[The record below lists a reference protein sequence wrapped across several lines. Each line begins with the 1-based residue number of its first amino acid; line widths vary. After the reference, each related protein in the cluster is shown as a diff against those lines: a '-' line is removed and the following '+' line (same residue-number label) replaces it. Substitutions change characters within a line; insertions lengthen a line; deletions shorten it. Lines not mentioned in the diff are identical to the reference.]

1 MLWLIGAYVRIE
13 RKLGDVFGDVGFSGR
28 KVKCADW
35 NVCSN
40 PHAAYGC
47 GNPAGVLCAVT
58 GSPFCF
64 ARRRRSCHR
73 FWVKKSR
80 PLQARSRN
88 SVNPAA
94 VLEPLLAESV
104 HRWTLPNGLVG
115 LSKEDRAAGLVSA
128 QVWIRSGSIHE
139 GAWLGTGLSHYL
151 EHLVFKG
158 TARRGPLQI
167 SAEVQAAGGSINAYT
182 TFDRTVYYIDGPA
195 ESAPLFLDVL
205 ADMVFAPKL
214 DPAEVARER
223 DVILREIDMG
233 RDDPQSRLMEGLF
246 ALAFRQHPYRYPVI
260 GVRALFESLTRD
272 DLAAYHAARYA
283 PNNAAVVLAGAFAA
297 EEAQALVEKYFGAL
311 IPRRMPSPTIAAE
324 PPQLAA
330 RHQTERGDVNVVRGV
345 AAYRVP
351 HLAHPDAPALDLLAL
366 VLGGGQASIL
376 WQKLREEKKLVHHIH
391 AGNWNPGDAGLSWI
405 SYLCDEGKRGEV
417 EAAVAAELAR
427 VAQKGMPEEMVAR
440 ARRQILVS
448 EVDSRR
454 TVSGQ
459 ASRLGHG
466 EVVLGDLDYPRVYF
480 QRLAQVRAR
489 DLAQVAARYLL
500 AEQSSAIALEP
511 AVKKTAPN
519 IAVAKASGGW
529 PDFEEIRLPNGARL
543 LLQPGGA
550 LPKVHIRAALN
561 GGACYEDKAQRG
573 VTALLSTLL
582 TRDAG
587 GRSALAVAKEIE
599 NAGASWHEHT
609 GNNSFALAFEALAG
623 DFALGARTLRA
634 ALWQPGFAARTFAVE
649 RDSQLAELRE
659 EDDEIVDYGLRV
671 LRAKFFKKHPFS
683 IGALGT
689 LESVGVLTVDDVRQ
703 QHRALAV
710 GPNLAVAVSGQ
721 FERAQALD
729 LLGPVLAAAPATAF
743 APRTPDYAGP
753 KAAAE
758 FVEKLDRA
766 QTVVFDAYP
775 DGGVTAPDFLT
786 GEIVDELLSG
796 MSSRLFVRVRE
807 ELGLAYFVG
816 AARVTGVRA
825 GLMYL
830 YAGTQQA
837 SRAAVLAEF
846 DAEVA
851 RLHSGKIDDAELAR
865 ARARLKAQLR
875 VGRQSPSHRAQQAAL
890 NALYGLPLNDAKIRE
905 AAYDAADAAA
915 VRAFAEKYLRPA
927 ARVRLTVQ
935 PKDAA

>member
-1 MLWLIGAYVRIE
+1 
-13 RKLGDVFGDVGFSGR
+13 
-28 KVKCADW
+28 
-35 NVCSN
+35 
-40 PHAAYGC
+40 
-47 GNPAGVLCAVT
+47 
-58 GSPFCF
+58 
-64 ARRRRSCHR
+64 
-73 FWVKKSR
+73 VKKSR
-80 PLQARSRN
+80 PTLKARARN
-88 SVNPAA
+88 SASPAA
-94 VLEPLLAESV
+94 ILEPLLAEPV

-195 ESAPLFLDVL
+195 ESAALFLDVL

-233 RDDPQSRLMEGLF
+233 RDDPQSRVMEGLF

-260 GVRALFESLTRD
+260 GVRALFESLTHA

-283 PNNAAVVLAGAFAA
+283 PNNAAVVLAGAYAA
-297 EEAQALVEKYFGAL
+297 EEAHALVEKYFGAL
-311 IPRRMPSPTIAAE
+311 TPRRMPTPAIAAE

-330 RHQTERGDVNVVRGV
+330 RRLTERGDVNVVRGV
-345 AAYRVP
+345 AAFRVP

-366 VLGGGQASIL
+366 ALGGGQASLL
-376 WQKLREEKKLVHHIH
+376 WQKLREEKKLVHHIY

-405 SYLCDEGKRGEV
+405 SYLCDDGKRAEV
-417 EAAVAAELAR
+417 EAAVAAELLR
-427 VAQKGMPEEMVAR
+427 VAQKGVSEEMVAR

-459 ASRLGHG
+459 ASRLGHA

-480 QRLAQVRAR
+480 QRLARVRAR

-500 AEQSSAIALEP
+500 PEQSSLIALEP
-511 AVKKTAPN
+511 ALKKSAPN
-519 IAVAKASGGW
+519 ISIVSAGAGW
-529 PDFEEIRLPNGARL
+529 PDFEEIRLSNGARL

-550 LPKVHIRAALN
+550 LPKVHIRAALH
-561 GGACYEDKAQRG
+561 GGPCYEEKKTLG
-573 VTALLSTLL
+573 VTSLLATLL

-587 GRSALAVAKEIE
+587 GRSALAVAKEVE
-599 NAGASWHEHT
+599 NAGATWQEHS
-609 GNNSFALAFEALAG
+609 GNNSIALGFEALAG
-623 DFALGARTLRA
+623 DFALGARTLAA
-634 ALWQPGFAARTFAVE
+634 ALWKPTFAARTLAVE

-671 LRAKFFKKHPFS
+671 LRAKFFQKHPLAV
-683 IGALGT
+683 GALGT
-689 LESVGVLTVDDVRQ
+689 PDSVAALTEDDVRR

-710 GPNLAVAVSGQ
+710 GPNLVVAVAGR
-721 FERAQALD
+721 FDRAQALD
-729 LLGPVLAAAPATAF
+729 LLGPVLAAAPAAAF
-743 APRTPDYAGP
+743 APRAPEYAGP
-753 KAAAE
+753 KTSAE
-758 FVEKLDRA
+758 FVEKVDRE

-816 AARVTGVRA
+816 AARLTGVRT

-830 YAGTQQA
+830 YAGTQHA

-851 RLHSGKIDDAELAR
+851 RLRAGKIDDAELSR

-875 VGRQSPSHRAQQAAL
+875 VGRQSPGHRAQQAAL
-890 NALYGLPLNDAKIRE
+890 NALYGLPLNDTKIRE

-915 VRAFAEKYLRPA
+915 VRAFAQKYLRPE
-927 ARVRLTVQ
+927 ARVRLTVL
-935 PKDAA
+935 PKKA

>member
-1 MLWLIGAYVRIE
+1 MKKARPRPVR
-13 RKLGDVFGDVGFSGR
+13 S
-28 KVKCADW
+28 VKSA
-35 NVCSN
+35 NS
-40 PHAAYGC
+40 AAI
-47 GNPAGVLCAVT
+47 
-58 GSPFCF
+58 
-64 ARRRRSCHR
+64 
-73 FWVKKSR
+73 
-80 PLQARSRN
+80 
-88 SVNPAA
+88 
-94 VLEPLLAESV
+94 LEPLLAEPV

-115 LSKEDRAAGLVSA
+115 LTKEDRAAGLVSA

-158 TARRGPLQI
+158 TAKRGPLAI

-233 RDDPQSRLMEGLF
+233 RDDPQSRVMEGLF
-246 ALAFRQHPYRYPVI
+246 ALAFRAHPYRYPVI
-260 GVRALFESLTRD
+260 GVRALFESLTHA

-283 PNNAAVVLAGAFAA
+283 PNNAAVVLAGAFA
-297 EEAQALVEKYFGAL
+297 EDEAQSLVEKYFGAL
-311 IPRRMPSPTIAAE
+311 TPRRMPTPAIAAE

-330 RHQTERGDVNVVRGV
+330 RRQTERGDVNVVRGV

-366 VLGGGQASIL
+366 ALGGGQASLL
-376 WQKLREEKKLVHHIH
+376 WQKLREEKKLVHHIY
-391 AGNWNPGDAGLSWI
+391 AGNWNPGDAGLCWI
-405 SYLCDEGKRGEV
+405 SYLCDDGKRAEV
-417 EAAVAAELAR
+417 ETALAAELAR
-427 VAQKGMPEEMVAR
+427 VAQKGISEEMLAR

-459 ASRLGHG
+459 ASRLGQA

-500 AEQSSAIALEP
+500 PEQSSAIALEP
-511 AVKKTAPN
+511 EIKKSAPN
-519 IAVAKASGGW
+519 ISVAKKSSGW

-550 LPKVHIRAALN
+550 LPKVHIRAALH
-561 GGACYEDKAQRG
+561 GGPCYEDKNTRG
-573 VTALLSTLL
+573 VTSLMATLL

-587 GRSALAVAKEIE
+587 GRSALAVAQTVE
-599 NAGASWHEHT
+599 NAGAVWQEHT
-609 GNNSFALAFEALAG
+609 GNNSLALAFESLPG
-623 DFALGARTLRA
+623 DFALGARTLHA
-634 ALWQPGFAARTFAVE
+634 GLWKPAFAARTFAVE
-649 RDSQLAELRE
+649 RDSQLADLRE
-659 EDDEIVDYGLRV
+659 EDDEIVDYGLRI
-671 LRAKFFKKHPFS
+671 LRAKYFQKHPFS
-683 IGALGT
+683 VGALGT
-689 LESVGVLTVDDVRQ
+689 LDSVAALTVDDVRH
-703 QHRALAV
+703 QHRALVV
-710 GPNLAVAVSGQ
+710 GPNLVVAVAGQ
-721 FERAQALD
+721 FERSQALD
-729 LLGPVLAAAPATAF
+729 LLGPVLAAAPAAEF
-743 APRTPDYAGP
+743 LPQTPDYPGP
-753 KAAAE
+753 KSAAT
-758 FVEKLDRA
+758 FVEKLDRE

-775 DGGVTAPDFLT
+775 DGGVTSPDFLT

-816 AARVTGVRA
+816 ASRLTGLRS

-830 YAGTQQA
+830 YAGTHHAA
-837 SRAAVLAEF
+837 SATVLAEF

-851 RLHSGKIDDAELAR
+851 RLRSGKIDDDELAR
-865 ARARLKAQLR
+865 ARARLKASLR

-905 AAYDAADAAA
+905 AAYDAADATA
-915 VRAFAEKYLRPA
+915 VRAFAQKYLRPES
-927 ARVRLTVQ
+927 RIRLTVQ
-935 PKDAA
+935 PKKA

>member
-1 MLWLIGAYVRIE
+1 MA
-13 RKLGDVFGDVGFSGR
+13 
-28 KVKCADW
+28 
-35 NVCSN
+35 
-40 PHAAYGC
+40 
-47 GNPAGVLCAVT
+47 
-58 GSPFCF
+58 
-64 ARRRRSCHR
+64 
-73 FWVKKSR
+73 VKKSR
-80 PLQARSRN
+80 PSNKARARN
-88 SVNPAA
+88 SANPAA
-94 VLEPLLAESV
+94 VLEPLLAEPIQ
-104 HRWTLPNGLVG
+104 RWTLPNGLVG
-115 LSKEDRAAGLVSA
+115 LTKEDRAAGLVSA

-233 RDDPQSRLMEGLF
+233 RDDPQSRVMEGLF
-246 ALAFRQHPYRYPVI
+246 ALAFRAHPYRYPVI
-260 GVRALFESLTRD
+260 GVRALFESLTHA

-283 PNNAAVVLAGAFAA
+283 PNNAAVVLAGAFPAD
-297 EEAQALVEKYFGAL
+297 EAQALVEKYFGAL
-311 IPRRMPSPTIAAE
+311 TPRRMPTPAIAAE

-330 RHQTERGDVNVVRGV
+330 RRQTERGEVNVVRGV
-345 AAYRVP
+345 AAYRIP

-366 VLGGGQASIL
+366 ALGGGQASIL
-376 WQKLREEKKLVHHIH
+376 WQKLREEKKLVHHIY
-391 AGNWNPGDAGLSWI
+391 AGNWNPGDAGLHWI
-405 SYLCDEGKRGEV
+405 SYLCDEGKRAEV
-417 EAAVAAELAR
+417 ETALAAELAR
-427 VAQKGMPEEMVAR
+427 VAQKGIPEEMVAR

-459 ASRLGHG
+459 ASRLGHA

-480 QRLAQVRAR
+480 QRLAKVRAR
-489 DLAQVAARYLL
+489 DLAHVAARYLL
-500 AEQSSAIALEP
+500 PEQSSAIALEP
-511 AVKKTAPN
+511 ALKKSAPN
-519 IAVAKASGGW
+519 ISVAASATGW
-529 PDFEEIRLPNGARL
+529 SDFEEIKFANGARL

-550 LPKVHIRAALN
+550 LPKVHIRAALQ
-561 GGACYEDKAQRG
+561 GGPCYEDKNTRG
-573 VTALLSTLL
+573 VTALLATLL

-599 NAGASWHEHT
+599 NAGATWYENT
-609 GNNSFALAFEALAG
+609 GNNSLSLAFESLAG
-623 DFALGARTLRA
+623 DFPLGARTLGA
-634 ALWQPGFAARTFAVE
+634 ALWKPGFAARTFAVE
-649 RDSQLAELRE
+649 RDGQLADLRE

-671 LRAKFFKKHPFS
+671 LRAKFFQKHPFS
-683 IGALGT
+683 ISALGT
-689 LESVGVLTVDDVRQ
+689 LESVGALTVDDVRR

-710 GPNLAVAVSGQ
+710 GPNLVVAVAGQ
-721 FERAQALD
+721 FDRAQALD
-729 LLGPVLAAAPATAF
+729 LLGPVLTAAPATAF

-753 KAAAE
+753 KSAAE
-758 FVEKLDRA
+758 FVEKLDRE

-775 DGGVTAPDFLT
+775 DGGVTAPDFHT

-816 AARVTGVRA
+816 AARITGVRS
-825 GLMYL
+825 GCMYL
-830 YAGTQQA
+830 YAGTHHA
-837 SRAAVLAEF
+837 SRDAVFSEF

-851 RLHSGKIDDAELAR
+851 RLREGKIDDAELAR

-875 VGRQSPSHRAQQAAL
+875 VGRQSPSNRAQQAAL
-890 NALYGLPLNDAKIRE
+890 NVLYGVPLNDAKIRE
-905 AAYDAADAAA
+905 AAYDAADAPA
-915 VRAFAEKYLRPA
+915 VRAFAQKYLRPES
-927 ARVRLTVQ
+927 RIRLTVQ
-935 PKDAA
+935 PKKS